1 MRAEGYDVSL
11 VGAAGTAD
19 LGGSSKASGELTWSC
34 VDWIR
39 VPCQE

>member
-1 MRAEGYDVSL
+1 MRFEGYDVSL
-11 VGAAGTAD
+11 TGAAGGAD

-34 VDWIR
+34 VVWIR